1 MKKKELF
8 MILTISCF
16 LLTGCGTSAIS
27 GEISDANTT
36 EETVEMAEDVNGSS
50 QEQQS
55 DKLTDEMVED
65 ATGET
70 IEETMEDEE
79 PVILSTGF
87 DLQNPLDDASTD
99 WVVYYEIEHEIKTE
113 ENDTYSVCTFKIP
126 QLKGNSRIFSLIN
139 QDILDHYE
147 KIRKRDEENY
157 LLYAESMSEYDGDL
171 PMEYYDYSY
180 QVSLFSKKYLGLLY
194 TDYICQGGAAHGMP
208 ERYFVMYSMETGE
221 RVNAV
226 DLISLSKDEFN
237 ILFCEAF
244 KELITANPDEYWE
257 SAIETVENYDY
268 YTSGAF
274 YLTQD
279 GIICY
284 FLPYELSYYGMGF
297 VEAAVP
303 YEDLEMDLD

>member
-1 MKKKELF
+1 MKTKELF

-16 LLTGCGTSAIS
+16 LLTACGTSPIS
-27 GEISDANTT
+27 GEISDANAT
-36 EETVEMAEDVNGSS
+36 EENVDIAEDSNVSS

-55 DKLTDEMVED
+55 DEPKKENIED
-65 ATGET
+65 TAKETG
-70 IEETMEDEE
+70 EETMEDEE
-79 PVILSTGF
+79 PVILSTQF
-87 DLQNPLDDASTD
+87 DLQNPVDDASTD
-99 WVVYYEIEHEIKTE
+99 QVVYYEIEQEIKTE
-113 ENDTYSVCTFKIP
+113 ENNTYSVCTFKIP
-126 QLKGNSRIFSLIN
+126 QLKGDSRIFSLIN

-147 KIRKRDEENY
+147 EIRKSDEENS
-157 LLYAESMSEYDGDL
+157 LFYAESMSEYDGDL
-171 PMEYYDYSY
+171 PMEYYDHSY
-180 QVSLFSKKYLGLLY
+180 QVTLYSKRYLGLLY

-257 SAIETVENYDY
+257 DAIETVENYDY
-268 YTSGAF
+268 YDSEAF

>member
-1 MKKKELF
+1 MKTKELF

-16 LLTGCGTSAIS
+16 LLTACGTTPDS
-27 GEISDANTT
+27 GEISDAVTT
-36 EETVEMAEDVNGSS
+36 EETVDIADDANVSS

-55 DKLTDEMVED
+55 DELVEENVED
-65 ATGET
+65 TT
-70 IEETMEDEE
+70 EETGKEMMEDEE
-79 PVILSTGF
+79 PVILSTEF
-87 DLQNPLDDASTD
+87 DLQNPVDDASTEQ
-99 WVVYYEIEHEIKTE
+99 VVYYEIEQEIKTE

-180 QVSLFSKKYLGLLY
+180 QVTLFSKKYLGLLY
-194 TDYICQGGAAHGMP
+194 TDYICQGGAVHGMP
-208 ERYFVMYSMETGE
+208 ERDFVMYSLETGE
-221 RVNAV
+221 LVNAV
-226 DLISLSKDEFN
+226 DLISLSKDEFDT
-237 ILFCEAF
+237 LFREAF

-268 YTSGAF
+268 YDSGAF

>member
-1 MKKKELF
+1 MKTKELF

-16 LLTGCGTSAIS
+16 LLTACGISPIS
-27 GEISDANTT
+27 GEISDANAT
-36 EETVEMAEDVNGSS
+36 EETVDIADDANVSS

-55 DKLTDEMVED
+55 DELVEENEEDTTEEM
-65 ATGET
+65 
-70 IEETMEDEE
+70 MEDEE
-79 PVILSTGF
+79 PVILSTEF
-87 DLQNPLDDASTD
+87 DLQNPVDDASTEQ
-99 WVVYYEIEHEIKTE
+99 VVYYEIEQEIKTE

-126 QLKGNSRIFSLIN
+126 QLKGDSRIFSLIN

-180 QVSLFSKKYLGLLY
+180 QVKLFSKKYLGLLY
-194 TDYICQGGAAHGMP
+194 TDYICQGDAVHGMP
-208 ERYFVMYSMETGE
+208 EREYVMYSLETGE
-221 RVNAV
+221 RVEVFN
-226 DLISLSKDEFN
+226 LISLSKDEFN
-237 ILFCEAF
+237 TLFREAF
-244 KELITANPDEYWE
+244 KELISANPDEYWE
-257 SAIETVENYDY
+257 DAMETVENYDY
-268 YTSGAF
+268 YDSGAF

-279 GIICY
+279 GITCY

>member
-1 MKKKELF
+1 MKTKELF

-16 LLTGCGTSAIS
+16 LLTACGTSPIS
-27 GEISDANTT
+27 GEISDANAT
-36 EETVEMAEDVNGSS
+36 EENVDIAEDSNVSS

-70 IEETMEDEE
+70 MEDEE
-79 PVILSTGF
+79 PVILSTQF
-87 DLQNPLDDASTD
+87 DLQNPVDDASTD
-99 WVVYYEIEHEIKTE
+99 QVVYYEIEQEIKTE
-113 ENDTYSVCTFKIP
+113 ENNTYSVCTFKIP

-147 KIRKRDEENY
+147 EIRKSDEENS
-157 LLYAESMSEYDGDL
+157 LFYAESMSEYDGDL

-279 GIICY
+279 GITCY
-284 FLPYELSYYGMGF
+284 FLPYELAYYGMGF
-297 VEAAVP
+297 VEASVS